1 VSGESANFVINEC
14 TSDYWAKAKRIYVPF
29 DEENSD
35 VIENLTAGEKV
46 LLTGI
51 LYTAR
56 DAAHRRLVEC
66 LDKQVEMPLD
76 LKGQV
81 IYYAGPCPARPGQVI
96 GSLGP
101 TTSGRMDRYA
111 PRLLAAGV
119 KGMVGKGARN
129 EDVVKAIMKYK
140 AIYFITIG
148 GAGALLSKRVKKV
161 DVVAYEDLGPEA
173 IYRLEVES
181 FPAIVGIDV
190 RGKDVFRADRKRCLQ
205 KRHGEMEEY

>member
-1 VSGESANFVINEC
+1 MRGKLGNSLINRS

-66 LDKQVEMPLD
+66 LDKQAEMPLD

-140 AIYFITIG
+140 AIYFVTIG

-173 IYRLEVES
+173 IYRLEVEN

-190 RGKDVFRADRKRCLQ
+190 RGKDVFRADKMSL
-205 KRHGEMEEY
+205 